1 MRHKLN
7 HASAALDRGQ
17 FVRGMDVINF
27 HKDLHGDTG
36 DDKEEPNPDTPSCPA
51 GEIAATCEGD
61 VIGTNPGNV
70 DDETDEDD
78 SDAIWSDTQN
88 FNGIQGLAS
97 GALGRLGQNTIYGI
111 PFFKSAQL
119 LQGETFS
126 TEFDTRRQVE
136 GIGEPPTENS
146 SFNSAESILALKR
159 NFFSIKNEGVGNAQI
174 VSKLLFSTI
183 NTRESIKGIS
193 FANLSAATGFTEKTL
208 QSIADSGGATRG
220 YNNFFTQKHFFFDL
234 TRSAT
239 RFDGSKGMTTGD
251 AVVSAFLKIPVKDQ
265 FAPREQYH
273 GLNNNSLSTQGRVK
287 TIGRKFEAI
296 RSRNDFGFGNS
307 FGITGFTGSG
317 GFTAF
322 GTFAGSITPDVDT
335 DIRTINLID
344 EDLKKNDFIVF
355 DIKSHVDDALA
366 NRGGL
371 LRFVLRP
378 TGSEFTTQGISSGGL
393 ETTGT
398 GPTPGGPDGHGFEMY
413 GTGTLKP
420 KIDITFTSKIGSGM
434 TRDFSF

>member
-1 MRHKLN
+1 
-7 HASAALDRGQ
+7 
-17 FVRGMDVINF
+17 
-27 HKDLHGDTG
+27 
-36 DDKEEPNPDTPSCPA
+36 
-51 GEIAATCEGD
+51 
-61 VIGTNPGNV
+61 
-70 DDETDEDD
+70 
-78 SDAIWSDTQN
+78 
-88 FNGIQGLAS
+88 
-97 GALGRLGQNTIYGI
+97 
-111 PFFKSAQL
+111 
-119 LQGETFS
+119 
-126 TEFDTRRQVE
+126 
-136 GIGEPPTENS
+136 
-146 SFNSAESILALKR
+146 
-159 NFFSIKNEGVGNAQI
+159 
-174 VSKLLFSTI
+174 
-183 NTRESIKGIS
+183 
-193 FANLSAATGFTEKTL
+193 
-208 QSIADSGGATRG
+208 
-220 YNNFFTQKHFFFDL
+220 
-234 TRSAT
+234 
-239 RFDGSKGMTTGD
+239 MTTGD